1 MNMKKTTSC
10 IRTCMCITLAGGFF
24 FASNCFANMNFLF
37 NFSENTNIPQIGL
50 LGNLNGNFN
59 GVLFA
64 GLVNFGGTSGTS
76 HGLQIAGIFN
86 STSFFP
92 NHYGR
97 SSRLIGAQIALL
109 GNGVNN
115 LIGGQVSLIG
125 NSVESELTGGQIAL
139 AGNSAYTLEGFQF
152 SIGWNNVKKNCH
164 GLQVGMVN
172 TTEYLHGLQI
182 GIYNR
187 AYAGSGVQVGIVN
200 EFGRDNDRFIL
211 PLVNF
216 RF

>member
-1 MNMKKTTSC
+1 MRMKKTTSY
-10 IRTCMCITLAGGFF
+10 IKTCMCITLTGAFLLVPDV
-24 FASNCFANMNFLF
+24 FANMNFML
-37 NFSENTNIPQIGL
+37 NFSEETNIPQIGIL
-50 LGNLNGNFN
+50 GNFN
-59 GVLFA
+59 GSFNGVLIA
-64 GLVNFGGTSGTS
+64 GLINLGSHSGTS
-76 HGLQIAGIFN
+76 HGLQIAGFGN
-86 STSFFP
+86 SFFP

-97 SSRLIGAQIALL
+97 SGR
-109 GNGVNN
+109 
-115 LIGGQVSLIG
+115 LIGGQIALFGNATKNLSGGQISLIG

-139 AGNSAYTLEGFQF
+139 AGNSAYTLEGFQL
-152 SIGWNNVKKNCH
+152 STGWNNVKKNCY

-187 AYAGSGVQVGIVN
+187 AYTGFGVQVGLVN